1 MLPAA
6 RHDLLVLCDSD
17 MRVEPDY
24 LRRIVAPFNTGKQK
38 TENTEQC
45 AQHPYTRYTSYP
57 NYPLALAL

>member
-24 LRRIVAPFNTGKQK
+24 LRRIVAPFRKEKTEQTENRKQK
-38 TENTEQC
+38 TEGNEGV
-45 AQHPYTRYTSYP
+45 
-57 NYPLALAL
+57 